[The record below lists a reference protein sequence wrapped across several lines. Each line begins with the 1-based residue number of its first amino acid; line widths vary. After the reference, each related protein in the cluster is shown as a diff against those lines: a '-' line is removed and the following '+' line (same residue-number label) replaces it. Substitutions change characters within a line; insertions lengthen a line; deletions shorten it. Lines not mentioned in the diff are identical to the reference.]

1 MLHGDQKQLLQLGAV
16 SDMVVLT
23 YPEIALSGATG
34 AAAVIVSK
42 QYFSEFPP
50 LAYLRMFLGEFYERT
65 SEMFFELN
73 CDE

>member
-23 YPEIALSGATG
+23 YPEIASSGATG

-42 QYFSEFPP
+42 QYFSDFPP
-50 LAYLRMFLGEFYERT
+50 LAHLRMFLGEFYGRT